1 MKIKGKIP
9 AILAALCL
17 TLGMMPAAYAQGEQA
32 PPAPTEQAR
41 ESEARSEGGTTDDDV
56 REPYTHTHTRAQ
68 DTDEYFDGVM
78 RELLTR
84 YGAKEE
90 NVYAGYLNLVTGEEH
105 YWQGDEFVIAAS
117 MYKVPLNMMV
127 AEKISKGELVWDEKY
142 VNVPY
147 DEVLEQTLLYSSNEW
162 AMFLWSEFG
171 SYADYRRAIAPYMG
185 IDTETV
191 EAAYFDNN
199 EFTPRQMI
207 HCLKLLYD
215 EPDRFPRILET
226 MKRAEPERFFRLNEQ
241 RFEIAHKYGYVTDW
255 SWVYMNDCGIV
266 FTDEPIAIV
275 MFTVNVDEQEALLS
289 DFCTAMCDYTQER
302 IGVRQEEEKAAAE
315 REKKALEAVRETI
328 REKTEQSLDIMT
340 APTPRENTAMVQET
354 EINTGVRTMATIITC
369 AAVVIAAIAA
379 AILVIVKSRKNK
391 IRPFW
396 MVMAIFICATAMLL
410 CAVGLKTGTVHAKP
424 DGDPAEVAEQF
435 LTALTGGDYE
445 TAYANLRDYTSLGL
459 ETPPE
464 TEAGAALYKALVDSY
479 DYELQGECRV
489 EKLDAVQKLRFT
501 YLDLTGIGDE
511 LERKTMDELE
521 AIVKER
527 PRAEIYDENDQYRP
541 EIANEAYL
549 RAVKDVMGSAQEY
562 YTSAELELALTY
574 SDGRWQVIMNQGL
587 LKALSGG
594 T

>member
-1 MKIKGKIP
+1 MKIKGKIL

-17 TLGMMPAAYAQGEQA
+17 TLGTAPAAYAQGEQA
-32 PPAPTEQAR
+32 LPAEQTQG
-41 ESEARSEGGTTDDDV
+41 EGT
-56 REPYTHTHTRAQ
+56 YI
-68 DTDEYFDGVM
+68 DEIM
-78 RELLTR
+78 QELLAR

-90 NVYAGYLNLVTGEEH
+90 NVYAGYLNLATGEEH

-127 AEKISKGELVWDEKY
+127 AEKISSGELVWDEKY

-147 DEVLEQTLLYSSNEW
+147 DEVLEQTLLYSDNEW

-171 SYADYRRAIAPYMG
+171 SYADYRRAITPYMG
-185 IDTETV
+185 IDPETV
-191 EAAYFDNN
+191 APAYFDNN

-226 MKRAEPERFFRLNEQ
+226 MKEAEPERFFRLNEK

-275 MFTVNVDEQEALLS
+275 MFTRNVDKQEELLS

-302 IGVRQEEEKAAAE
+302 IAERQEEEKAAAE
-315 REKKALEAVRETI
+315 REKKALEALRETI
-328 REKTEQSLDIMT
+328 REKTEQSLDII
-340 APTPRENTAMVQET
+340 APPTPRENAATA
-354 EINTGVRTMATIITC
+354 EINTGVTKIATIITC
-369 AAVVIAAIAA
+369 AAVVVAAMAA
-379 AILVIVKSRKNK
+379 AILVIVKSRKNR

-410 CAVGLKTGTVHAKP
+410 CAVGLNTGTVHAKP
-424 DGDPAEVAEQF
+424 DGDPADVAELF
-435 LTALTGGDYE
+435 LTALTEGDYE

-464 TEAGAALYKALVDSY
+464 TEAGAELYRALVDSY

-489 EKLDAVQKLRFT
+489 EKLDAVQKVRFT

-511 LERKTMDELE
+511 LESKTMDELE
-521 AIVKER
+521 SIVKER
-527 PRAEIYDENDQYRP
+527 SRAEIYDENDQYRP

-562 YTSAELELALTY
+562 YTSAEIELALTY